1 MSTEEETQADDE
13 SFGSITPEFIA
24 HLNSELGTPFLRN
37 QSTPNKPFLRRI
49 GGKRTREDVTSRSRT
64 EIINWVLES
73 AELIKVCICPYCLK
87 IHSRRDNTRV
97 HIKKDH
103 KGWEV
108 REFIEGVDASLDHVR
123 RVNEIGKFN
132 RVVDKRPRI
141 SQTPVSTS
149 STSNLLETNEEQD
162 LKLFDNPLHIF
173 LNDINK
179 LAEQNGD
186 FSEANEESSSSASAV
201 DVSNSTKGSREPTP
215 NCSLLYKSDNME
227 SPQIFNPLTPFG
239 CVFCQASYHR
249 IRDLT
254 IHLNRVHSTRYRC
267 NCCLAQFV
275 QPQHLEHHYSTCHVI
290 ETLGKEEVM
299 NNQ

>member
-37 QSTPNKPFLRRI
+37 KSTPNKSFLRRI

-123 RVNEIGKFN
+123 RVNEIGKFTVPPN
-132 RVVDKRPRI
+132 RG
-141 SQTPVSTS
+141 
-149 STSNLLETNEEQD
+149 NA
-162 LKLFDNPLHIF
+162 KL
-173 LNDINK
+173 
-179 LAEQNGD
+179 
-186 FSEANEESSSSASAV
+186 
-201 DVSNSTKGSREPTP
+201 
-215 NCSLLYKSDNME
+215 SLLYLCKF
-227 SPQIFNPLTPFG
+227 QQKIFT
-239 CVFCQASYHR
+239 
-249 IRDLT
+249 
-254 IHLNRVHSTRYRC
+254 
-267 NCCLAQFV
+267 
-275 QPQHLEHHYSTCHVI
+275 
-290 ETLGKEEVM
+290 GKEVFFFFQKKRKFKK
-299 NNQ
+299 ND

>member
-1 MSTEEETQADDE
+1 MSHINLYSLPTDQKNMIRCRFCVKVYKIDNGSSGFIRHLRCKHPDSLLQMGGSPTDSGKEQKLIHNDSFVTEAPPTENNNDIDMELEGNNDVL
-13 SFGSITPEFIA
+13 SIMMQDMTTSQFIA
-24 HLNSELGTPFLRN
+24 NFMN
-37 QSTPNKPFLRRI
+37 QVD
-49 GGKRTREDVTSRSRT
+49 GDE
-64 EIINWVLES
+64 EI
-73 AELIKVCICPYCLK
+73 
-87 IHSRRDNTRV
+87 
-97 HIKKDH
+97 
-103 KGWEV
+103 
-108 REFIEGVDASLDHVR
+108 
-123 RVNEIGKFN
+123 N

-141 SQTPVSTS
+141 SQAPVSS
-149 STSNLLETNEEQD
+149 STSNLLETNEEQE

-173 LNDINK
+173 LSDINK
-179 LAEQNGD
+179 LAEQNGE

-201 DVSNSTKGSREPTP
+201 DVSTSTKGSREPTP

-249 IRDLT
+249 IKDLT
-254 IHLNRVHSTRYRC
+254 IHLTRVHSTRYRC

-290 ETLGKEEVM
+290 ETQGKEEVM